1 MKGPSSGPGQQ
12 RAPDDRL
19 LTGAFAVITAA
30 AGAYFIGLGMVAPV
44 LPRYVEDRLGGGGVA
59 VGFAIGAF
67 AVSAALLRPAVG
79 RIGDERGRRVL
90 VVGGTLI
97 VAAATLGYQLGSS
110 LAVLV
115 LMRLIAGVGEAAVFV
130 GAATAAQDL
139 APPGRRGEATS
150 YFSVAV
156 FGGLGI
162 GPTLGETLRTS
173 WGYGAVWSGSAL
185 ACVAAAALAWK
196 MAPAPARPGPTGPL
210 RWRRPPAGCG
220 PQVPLLHPAA
230 LRPGVVLA
238 LSTTGFAGF
247 LTFVPLYVDD
257 LGLDS
262 SGPAFALL
270 AVVVLAVR
278 LAFARLPDQLGPAR
292 GGAIALSLQAAG
304 FASMAAIPSVAGFY
318 GAVLVYALG
327 VSLLYPALFPLVVD
341 RAPEEER
348 SQAVA
353 TYTLFFDVS
362 QGLGAFVLGVV
373 VALGTERWAFV
384 AAAFLDLVAMAA
396 LRRTHALPAPA

>member
-1 MKGPSSGPGQQ
+1 MKGPSAGPGQQ
-12 RAPDDRL
+12 RAPEDRL

-30 AGAYFIGLGMVAPV
+30 AGAYFIGLGIVAPV

-59 VGFAIGAF
+59 VGLAIGAF
-67 AVSAALLRPAVG
+67 AVSAALLRPTVG

-97 VAAATLGYQLGSS
+97 VAAATLGYQLGTS

-115 LMRLIAGVGEAAVFV
+115 LMRLVAGIGEAAVFV

-162 GPTLGETLRTS
+162 GPTLGEALRTS

-196 MAPAPARPGPTGPL
+196 MAPAVAQPQPTGGR
-210 RWRRPPAGCG
+210 RWRPRAERG
-220 PQVPLLHPAA
+220 PQLPLFHPAA
-230 LRPGVVLA
+230 LRPGVILA

-278 LAFARLPDQLGPAR
+278 MAFARLPDQLGPVR

-304 FASMAAIPSVAGFY
+304 FVLMAALPSVVGFY

-353 TYTLFFDVS
+353 TYSLFFDVS
-362 QGLGAFVLGVV
+362 QGLGAFALGVL
-373 VALGTERWAFV
+373 VALGTERWAF
-384 AAAFLDLVAMAA
+384 AAAAVLDLVALAV
-396 LRRTHALPAPA
+396 LRRAHTRPAPT